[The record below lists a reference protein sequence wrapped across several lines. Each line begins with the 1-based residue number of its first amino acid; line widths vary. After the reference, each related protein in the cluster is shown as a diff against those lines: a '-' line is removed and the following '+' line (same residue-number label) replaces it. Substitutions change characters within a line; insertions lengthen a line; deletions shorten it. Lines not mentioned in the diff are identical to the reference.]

1 MSYYLVEMLDNVSPT
16 PRLLLKR
23 GQMVDN
29 LSARSGNYIP
39 IAVPVHGYGPAM
51 ARDYRAK

>member
-1 MSYYLVEMLDNVSPT
+1 MEMLDYVSPT
-16 PRLLLKR
+16 PRLLSKR

-39 IAVPVHGYGPAM
+39 ITVPVHGYGPAM